1 MKIYL
6 TSDKVIDIKD
16 DVNEPIL
23 VVTDKV
29 NNTYTKIKRL
39 VNNEKEILYMIPT
52 KNILYIDF
60 ESEKY
65 NWEQ

>member
-6 TSDKVIDIKD
+6 TSDKVINIED

-29 NNTYTKIKRL
+29 NDTYTKIKKL
-39 VNNEKEILYMIPT
+39 VKNGKITLYMIPT

-60 ESEKY
+60 ENEKY
-65 NWEQ
+65 NWE

>member
-6 TSDKVIDIKD
+6 TSDKVINIED

-23 VVTDKV
+23 VITDKV

-39 VNNEKEILYMIPT
+39 VKNEKEILYMIPT

-60 ESEKY
+60 ENEKY
-65 NWEQ
+65 NWE

>member
-6 TSDKVIDIKD
+6 TSDKVINIEHSD
-16 DVNEPIL
+16 NEPIL
-23 VVTDKV
+23 VVTDKT

-39 VNNEKEILYMIPT
+39 VKNEKETLYMIPS

-65 NWEQ
+65 N

>member
-39 VNNEKEILYMIPT
+39 VKNEKEILYMIPT

-60 ESEKY
+60 ENEKY
-65 NWEQ
+65 NWE

>member
-6 TSDKVIDIKD
+6 TSDKVINIGD

-23 VVTDKV
+23 VITDKV
-29 NNTYTKIKRL
+29 NDTYTKIKRL
-39 VNNEKEILYMIPT
+39 VKNEKEILYMIPT

-60 ESEKY
+60 ENEKY
-65 NWEQ
+65 NWE

>member
-6 TSDKVIDIKD
+6 TSDKVINIED

-23 VVTDKV
+23 VITDKV
-29 NNTYTKIKRL
+29 NDTYTKIKRL
-39 VNNEKEILYMIPT
+39 VKNVKETLYMIPT

-60 ESEKY
+60 ENEKY
-65 NWEQ
+65 NWE

>member
-29 NNTYTKIKRL
+29 YDTYTKIKRL
-39 VNNEKEILYMIPT
+39 VKNEKEILYMIPT

-60 ESEKY
+60 ENEKY
-65 NWEQ
+65 NWE

>member
-6 TSDKVIDIKD
+6 TSDKVINIED

-23 VVTDKV
+23 VITDKV
-29 NNTYTKIKRL
+29 NDTYTKIKRL
-39 VNNEKEILYMIPT
+39 VKNEKETLYMIPT

-60 ESEKY
+60 ENEKY
-65 NWEQ
+65 NWE

>member
-6 TSDKVIDIKD
+6 TSDKVINIGD

-23 VVTDKV
+23 VITDKV
-29 NNTYTKIKRL
+29 NDTYTKIKRL
-39 VNNEKEILYMIPT
+39 VKNEKETLYMIPT

-60 ESEKY
+60 ENEKY
-65 NWEQ
+65 NWE